1 MISQCLVGTYKIAI
15 TYGGKQIPKSPFR
28 VKVEPAADASKV
40 KVTGPGIEPSGI
52 RAEEPTYFEIDA
64 SEAGE
69 GKVDVS
75 IEPDSR
81 RMPKVDEIQ
90 VKEGDKPNTY
100 IVTYVPP
107 KKGKYTITV
116 KFAGDDV
123 PKSPFSVAVEPGI
136 DVSKC
141 RVYGPGLEEVIV
153 GQEASFTAE
162 CPEEAGTVV
171 YLLTYISYMAS
182 IFALTLLPLRAG
194 IFLGL
199 L

>member
-1 MISQCLVGTYKIAI
+1 MGLVSFTFRFVAGNYTVNI
-15 TYGGKQIPKSPFR
+15 TYGGKQIPKSPFH
-28 VKVEPAADASKV
+28 VKIEPAADASKV
-40 KVTGPGIEPSGI
+40 KVTGPGIEPTGI
-52 RAEEPTYFEIDA
+52 RAEEPTHFVIDA

-69 GKVDVS
+69 GNVDVS

-81 RMPKVDEIQ
+81 RMPKVDEIE

-123 PKSPFSVAVEPGI
+123 PKSPFSIAVEPGV
-136 DVSKC
+136 DASKC
-141 RVYGPGLEEVIV
+141 KVYGPGLEEVIV

-162 CPEEAGTVV
+162 CPEEAGMYV
-171 YLLTYISYMAS
+171 YV
-182 IFALTLLPLRAG
+182 PE
-194 IFLGL
+194 
-199 L
+199 